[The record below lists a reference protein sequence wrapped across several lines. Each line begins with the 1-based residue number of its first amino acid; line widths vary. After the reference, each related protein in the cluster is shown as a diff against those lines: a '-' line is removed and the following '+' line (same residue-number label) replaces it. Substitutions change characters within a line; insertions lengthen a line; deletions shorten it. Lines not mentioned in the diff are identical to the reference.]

1 MSVLV
6 IPKMV
11 YMTPP
16 LERINWNTVL
26 GYLQLPLLLKV
37 KVKYTSLAKAM
48 SYTATLKGTWV
59 GECYEQFWML

>member
-6 IPKMV
+6 IPKMD

-37 KVKYTSLAKAM
+37 KVKSTSLSKAM